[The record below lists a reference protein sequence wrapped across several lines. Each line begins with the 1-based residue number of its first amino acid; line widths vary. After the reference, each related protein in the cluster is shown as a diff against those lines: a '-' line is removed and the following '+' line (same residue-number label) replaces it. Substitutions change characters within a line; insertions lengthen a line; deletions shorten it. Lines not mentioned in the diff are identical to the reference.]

1 MYYKKTMKRSDKIR
15 ILICGNYGASNL
27 GDEIILSGLLE
38 LMKSAYQNPVV
49 TVMSTDP
56 GETEKMHRVNSVKLF
71 PAGFRSTF
79 SFWLTGNFLKTITSL
94 QQADLVVLGGGGLF
108 SDEKPRAVW
117 IWYLQYMWF
126 KAFGKKVAC
135 LAQSVGPLK
144 NKWAKKIVKNVF
156 QKAALV
162 TVRDTKSAELLE
174 QIGVK
179 DAKVLADPAYGVAYN
194 QESFSKKSNYIVLTL
209 RPWEKERDLKVNGM
223 IEKFSQWLKHEHDL
237 EIIFV
242 PFQTRFDSDL
252 ERFEHLKDFMKIKN
266 PADIKEALEI
276 TARARLVVGMRLHSV
291 ILAVLTKTP
300 FVALS
305 YSKKVKDF
313 ADTVE
318 MGEFVLDYQNFNLE
332 QLKKIF
338 ELALKNEKHLEAIL
352 EKQKMRN
359 TYKFYDHEKY
369 LQNLL

>member
-1 MYYKKTMKRSDKIR
+1 MKSSDKIR

-27 GDEIILSGLLE
+27 GDEIILSGLLQ
-38 LMKSAYQNPVV
+38 LMKSAYKNTRI
-49 TVMSTDP
+49 TVMSVNP
-56 GETEKMHRVNSVKLF
+56 AETEKMHKVKAVKLF

-79 SFWLTGNFLKTITSL
+79 NFWLTGKFVKTISAL
-94 QQADLVVLGGGGLF
+94 QHADLIVLGGGGLF

-117 IWYLQYMWF
+117 IWYLQYLWF
-126 KAFGKKVAC
+126 KAFRKKVAC

-144 NKWAKKIVKNVF
+144 NKWAKKIVNNVF
-156 QKAALV
+156 KNAVLA
-162 TVRDTKSAELLE
+162 TVRDDKSANLLE
-174 QIGVK
+174 QIGVSGV
-179 DAKVLADPAYGVAYN
+179 KVLADPAYGIAYN

-209 RPWEKERDLKVNGM
+209 RPWEKERDLAVNA
-223 IEKFSQWLKHEHDL
+223 IIKKFSDWLTREHNL
-237 EIIFV
+237 EVVFV

-252 ERFEHLKDFMKIKN
+252 ERFECLKNFVKLKN
-266 PADIKEALEI
+266 PEDINETLEI
-276 TARARLVVGMRLHSV
+276 TTRARAVLGMRLHSV

-318 MGEFVLDYQNFNLE
+318 MGEFVLDYNNFTLE
-332 QLKKIF
+332 QLKKVF
-338 ELALKNEKHLEAIL
+338 EKTLKKREAIENTL
-352 EKQKMRN
+352 EKQKLKN

-369 LQNLL
+369 LQNLF